1 VTRPTIPGIDFL
13 AQLLLLAE
21 IVAEPEIAE
30 AILPLSPDQN
40 VEYADVHAPVYE
52 FLSQHEQ
59 TGRFKA

>member
-1 VTRPTIPGIDFL
+1 
-13 AQLLLLAE
+13 LLAE

-40 VEYADVHAPVYE
+40 VECADVHAPVYE